1 MVRWAWK
8 EKIFAGWC
16 VEFETEK
23 STSILKIDQRVNISM
38 ETEILQ
44 LITTR
49 PDNPLHRARV
59 NPGLLPIAEGHCL
72 LFYLLYI

>member
-1 MVRWAWK
+1 M
-8 EKIFAGWC
+8 
-16 VEFETEK
+16 EFETEK

-38 ETEILQ
+38 ETEILLQ

-59 NPGLLPIAEGHCL
+59 NPGLLPIAEGHV
-72 LFYLLYI
+72 FFFIYYIYNKNKK

>member
-1 MVRWAWK
+1 M
-8 EKIFAGWC
+8 
-16 VEFETEK
+16 EFETEK

-38 ETEILQ
+38 ETEILLQ
-44 LITTR
+44 LIITTR

-72 LFYLLYI
+72 LFYYYIYNKNKK